1 MSQENITNIEPS
13 NNNTQQRTKRP
24 KAPYQSREEIKTLFV
39 SGFPTDVRERE
50 IHNLFRFFTGYEGC
64 ILNLET
70 PQKQPVAFVSFAER
84 DSALRAMR
92 YLQGVRFD
100 LTSPQTLRID
110 FAKSN
115 SKTKRLSPR
124 DLFTSEKRSRS
135 PVGSA
140 PYYPS
145 YPQYSTPGYGMG
157 SLPSSLLPWFH
168 NLNISDNNF
177 SIPPPFSS
185 THPLVSS
192 SSYGPPPAPSKV
204 PPCTTLFVANIH
216 PDVMEKDLLRFF
228 RTTTGFTRLKVSQKD
243 GAPICFVEYVDV
255 PSSTSV
261 MQTFQGFPVGPSNI
275 RIEYARARMGE
286 SQSKRQ
292 QRESPFQNLEQ
303 SGKQKQ
309 NSDTPHSPAQSPHNH
324 SE

>member
-1 MSQENITNIEPS
+1 
-13 NNNTQQRTKRP
+13 
-24 KAPYQSREEIKTLFV
+24 
-39 SGFPTDVRERE
+39 
-50 IHNLFRFFTGYEGC
+50 
-64 ILNLET
+64 
-70 PQKQPVAFVSFAER
+70 
-84 DSALRAMR
+84 MR

-115 SKTKRLSPR
+115 SKIKRLSPR

-135 PVGSA
+135 PPVGGA

-145 YPQYSTPGYGMG
+145 YPQYNSPGYGMG
-157 SLPSSLLPWFH
+157 SLSPSLIPWFH
-168 NLNISDNNF
+168 NLNINDNSF
-177 SIPPPFSS
+177 SIPPSFSP
-185 THPLVSS
+185 TPLVSG
-192 SSYGPPPAPSKV
+192 SSYGPAPYPSAPSKV

-261 MQTFQGFPVGPSNI
+261 MQTFQGFPVGPSQI

-286 SQSKRQ
+286 GTKRQ
-292 QRESPFQNLEQ
+292 QREGPYQNQEQ
-303 SGKQKQ
+303 AGKQKQ
-309 NSDTPHSPAQSPHNH
+309 NTDTPHSPAQSPHNH
-324 SE
+324 SEYDS

>member
-1 MSQENITNIEPS
+1 MAQDQKITNIE
-13 NNNTQQRTKRP
+13 TQPQRTKRP
-24 KAPYQSREEIKTLFV
+24 KTYPPREEIKTLFV
-39 SGFPTDVRERE
+39 SGFPTDVHERE
-50 IHNLFRFFTGYEGC
+50 IHNLFRFFSGYEGC

-84 DSALRAMR
+84 DSAVRAMR
-92 YLQGVRFD
+92 YLQGARFD

-115 SKTKRLSPR
+115 SKIKRLSPR

-135 PVGSA
+135 PVGGA

-145 YPQYSTPGYGMG
+145 YPQYNTPGYGMG
-157 SLPSSLLPWFH
+157 SLSSSLIPWFN
-168 NLNISDNNF
+168 NLNINDNNF

-185 THPLVSS
+185 PHPHV
-192 SSYGPPPAPSKV
+192 SSYGTAPYPPAPSKV

-216 PDVMEKDLLRFF
+216 PDVVEKDLLRFF

-243 GAPICFVEYVDV
+243 GAPICFVEYADV

-261 MQTFQGFPVGPSNI
+261 MQTFQGFPVGPSQI
-275 RIEYARARMGE
+275 RIEYARAKMGE
-286 SQSKRQ
+286 GVKRQ
-292 QRESPFQNLEQ
+292 RDYQNLEQ
-303 SGKQKQ
+303 GKQKQ
-309 NSDTPHSPAQSPHNH
+309 DTDTPHSPTQSTHIH